1 MTASLSIFITRL
13 RPCSSTEICDNTS
26 KMFSVSSNSL
36 RHVQLLFKP
45 LGRNLSPLAVVDEG
59 PAAGDSADGA
69 VLELQLQFP
78 LMHCEDNPGAV
89 EVASCEEDH
98 PLTIEGAEV
107 KLCRETDESREK
119 KNGKKWNMVEAKKQ
133 EIIHPKKGGTDKMQ
147 KVEFFLYSAEQ

>member
-1 MTASLSIFITRL
+1 MS
-13 RPCSSTEICDNTS
+13 
-26 KMFSVSSNSL
+26 
-36 RHVQLLFKP
+36 LLFKP
-45 LGRNLSPLAVVDEG
+45 LSRNLSPLAVVDEG

-107 KLCRETDESREK
+107 KLCRETDVGRKEK
-119 KNGKKWNMVEAKKQ
+119 RKKERKEMK
-133 EIIHPKKGGTDKMQ
+133 HGR
-147 KVEFFLYSAEQ
+147 S